1 MFPTLTSSQKKVYDF
16 YKKFYKDNWIL
27 PTLSI
32 ASLYLGISRP
42 AVFKHIRNLEA
53 HWYISKDHQWNIYF
67 DNNQIRILWYISCWC
82 GIDLIEDTIDTIDVP
97 RGMLKSNSNHYALI
111 AKWDSM
117 INANI
122 QDGDILIIRQHSHIE
137 SGEVWV
143 VVKDDWL
150 VTLKRVYKR
159 ASDILLKPENDDFLP
174 MVINNCEIRWKLV
187 WVIRNFD

>member
-1 MFPTLTSSQKKVYDF
+1 MFQTLTPSQKKVYDF
-16 YKKFYKDNWIL
+16 YRKFYKDNWVL
-27 PTLSI
+27 PTLSM
-32 ASLYLGISRP
+32 ASLYLWISRP
-42 AVFKHIRNLEA
+42 AVFKHIRNLET
-53 HWYISKDHQWNIYF
+53 HWYISKDRQWNIYF
-67 DNNQIRILWYISCWC
+67 DNNQIRILWYISCWW

-97 RGMLKSNSNHYALI
+97 RGMLRPNSNHYALI

-122 QDGDILIIRQHSHIE
+122 QDWDILIIRQQSHVE

-143 VVKDDWL
+143 VVKDNWF

-174 MVINNCEIRWKLV
+174 MVVNNCEIRWKLV
-187 WVIRNFD
+187 WVIRNFN